1 LNRGAAPGIVARME
15 IRVLSPTGALGA
27 GFKID
32 SLQRGVARRPHVIA
46 CDAGSTD
53 SGPASL
59 GSGAPKF
66 SRDAVK
72 RDLRLLLYARQ
83 TLGVPLIIG
92 SCGTSG
98 RDVGVDW
105 MAGILREIAA
115 EESLVVRTALI
126 KADQAPEY
134 VMRRWAEGRILP
146 LVPAPPITPP
156 VIQSSHIVGMM
167 GAEPIAAALQEG
179 AQVVLAGRASDSA
192 LFAVVPE
199 LAGAD
204 RGAAWHAAK
213 ILECGAACAV
223 VPAADALLAYVR
235 DGHFDIE
242 PLDPAAACTP
252 LSVAAHTLY
261 ENGNPFLL
269 TEPSGVID
277 TTDAT
282 YLAVSD
288 RRVRVCGSR
297 FTPATQYSVKL
308 EGARQAGFQTI
319 AVGGIR
325 DPQIIRR
332 LGTVLPFARAYFDD
346 RIADLFGGHVAPDSY
361 EIDYRI
367 YGRDAVLGPLE
378 PMRDVIPHE
387 VGVLITVTAQTQ
399 EVATKIATLVCHA
412 SAHLPIPGYHGII
425 TTIAYPFSPPEI
437 ERGAAYRFTLNHVC
451 LPDDPLEMFRTEMV
465 EVGR

>member
-1 LNRGAAPGIVARME
+1 
-15 IRVLSPTGALGA
+15 
-27 GFKID
+27 
-32 SLQRGVARRPHVIA
+32 
-46 CDAGSTD
+46 
-53 SGPASL
+53 
-59 GSGAPKF
+59 
-66 SRDAVK
+66 
-72 RDLRLLLYARQ
+72 
-83 TLGVPLIIG
+83 
-92 SCGTSG
+92 
-98 RDVGVDW
+98 
-105 MAGILREIAA
+105 
-115 EESLVVRTALI
+115 
-126 KADQAPEY
+126 
-134 VMRRWAEGRILP
+134 
-146 LVPAPPITPP
+146 
-156 VIQSSHIVGMM
+156 MM
-167 GAEPIAAALQEG
+167 GAEPIAAALQDG

-223 VPAADALLAYVR
+223 VPAADAMLAYVR

-242 PLDPAAACTP
+242 PLDPAARCTP

-297 FTPATQYSVKL
+297 FTPAIRYSIKL

-325 DPQIIRR
+325 DPQIIAR
-332 LGTVLPFARAYFDD
+332 LGELLPLARAYFDD
-346 RIADLFGGHVAPDSY
+346 RIADLFGGRLAPDSY
-361 EIDYRI
+361 DIDYRI
-367 YGRDAVLGPLE
+367 YGRDAVLGARE
-378 PMRDVIPHE
+378 PMRGVSAHE
-387 VGVLITVTAQTQ
+387 VGVLITVTAPTQ
-399 EVATKIATLVCHA
+399 DVATKIATLVCHV
-412 SAHLPIPGYHGII
+412 SAHLPVPGYHGII
-425 TTIAYPFSPPEI
+425 STIAYPFSPPEI
-437 ERGAAYRFTLNHVC
+437 ERGATYRFTLNHVC

-465 EVGR
+465 EVGQ